1 VILALPGDRT
11 PAAVIGVSVT
21 SRWPER
27 APAVALAIGWL
38 LVDEPIT
45 ALDALAVLLIL
56 AGVVALR
63 ARPAAG

>member
-1 VILALPGDRT
+1 
-11 PAAVIGVSVT
+11 
-21 SRWPER
+21 
-27 APAVALAIGWL
+27 VALAIGWL